1 MNSINPSLASAVQSL
16 QSPSQVNPVAQ
27 PQSTEVQSST
37 PSSASTTVTLS
48 SGQAQTMVDYSGLN
62 NQQTVRNSTQVEQT
76 AIDGNQVSSGTTYAT
91 NLQNQSSYFLTQQT
105 EAPSN
110 MSGNTTENLA
120 NQNANI
126 ASE

>member
-1 MNSINPSLASAVQSL
+1 MNSINPSLASAVQSM
-16 QSPSQVNPVAQ
+16 QSPSQVNPAVQ
-27 PQSTEVQSST
+27 PQSAEVQTST

-48 SGQAQTMVDYSGLN
+48 SGQPQTMVDYSGLN

-91 NLQNQSSYFLTQQT
+91 NLQNQSSYFLTQQAET
-105 EAPSN
+105 PSN

>member
-1 MNSINPSLASAVQSL
+1 MNSINPSLASAVQSM
-16 QSPSQVNPVAQ
+16 QPVSQANPVAQ
-27 PQSTEVQSST
+27 PQSTEVQTSS
-37 PSSASTTVTLS
+37 PSSAGSTVTLS
-48 SGQAQTMVDYSGLN
+48 SGQPQSVVDYSGLN

-76 AIDGNQVSSGTTYAT
+76 AIDSNQVSSGTTYAT
-91 NLQNQSSYFLTQQT
+91 NLQNQSSYFLTQQA

>member
-1 MNSINPSLASAVQSL
+1 MNSINPSLASAVQSM

-48 SGQAQTMVDYSGLN
+48 SGQPQSVVDYSGLN

-91 NLQNQSSYFLTQQT
+91 NLQNQSSYFLTQQAET
-105 EAPSN
+105 PSN
-110 MSGNTTENLA
+110 MSGNTAENLA